1 MKHAEIIDRRVYEPA
16 FDLPPRFTGVHDRRL
31 GGRVA
36 ARWKAIGNA
45 SRSPTDDLRAA
56 LTGGNLVWLRW
67 GEDTIDVYDI
77 GATVGATFG
86 LQQGRLARATAFAR
100 ALGDAA
106 ALSVSNAVPAPFEGG
121 FSRVPGGPPTLLT
134 RGVVVPINGEDAAQT
149 ACAVVT
155 WTELLAP
162 GDSAQL
168 RRELLSALA
177 AARPRVRQV
186 TAAVW

>member
-1 MKHAEIIDRRVYEPA
+1 MKHAEIIDRRIREPA

-36 ARWKAIGNA
+36 ARWKATGNA
-45 SRSPTDDLRAA
+45 SRSQADDLRAA

-67 GEDTIDVYDI
+67 CGKTLEVSDI
-77 GATVGATFG
+77 GALVAATFS
-86 LQQGRLARATAFAR
+86 LQPGRLERATAFAR

-106 ALSVSNAVPAPFEGG
+106 ALSVSNAAPAPFEGS
-121 FSRVPGGPPTLLT
+121 FSRVPGAPPTLLT

-177 AARPRVRQV
+177 AAPPRVRPV
-186 TAAVW
+186 TAAMW